1 MPGFKPKG
9 CKFMDETH
17 DDDLDPY
24 ELHFQREPRR
34 GAGVLV
40 IALQTPDGRGGESIA
55 ESVRARVRSTGRA
68 VESVV
73 IELGEGSTRAL
84 EQAVAETAMPLIVIT
99 TAAAPW
105 TDAHMKPLLNAIDK
119 ADHVVGCRPL
129 PLGERLRR
137 WLATRSARWVF
148 GVPVADVHSP
158 CRIHRAEALRAI
170 PLQSRSAF
178 LDVEILAKA
187 TFLGHLIDEVP
198 IPALDGLP
206 AEIARADRRLVARH
220 PLFVRPS
227 VPAEDSEGE
236 EEGADRPDAEDQQCR
251 PDLADARPLE
261 DHGP

>member
-1 MPGFKPKG
+1 MVEPA
-9 CKFMDETH
+9 

-34 GAGVLV
+34 DAGVFV
-40 IALQTPDGRGGESIA
+40 IALRSPDGRGGEPVA
-55 ESVRARVRSTGRA
+55 ESVRARVRSAGRA

-73 IELGEGSTRAL
+73 IEMGETTTGVLERAVN
-84 EQAVAETAMPLIVIT
+84 ATAMPLVVIT
-99 TAAAPW
+99 SAAAPW
-105 TDAHMKPLLNAIDK
+105 TDAHLKPLLGAIDK

-129 PLGERLRR
+129 APGGRLRR
-137 WLATRSARWVF
+137 WLANRPARWVF
-148 GVPVADVHSP
+148 GVPAADIHSP

-198 IPALDGLP
+198 IPPLEGLP
-206 AEIARADRRLVARH
+206 VKLSRADRRLVARH

-227 VPAEDSEGE
+227 IPAEDSEREQEGE
-236 EEGADRPDAEDQQCR
+236 RGPDGQDEQGR
-251 PDLADARPLE
+251 PDLADAGPLE
-261 DHGP
+261 DHGA